1 MLEERSGHMNE
12 GVRRTLYTSYGV
24 KMLLRYM
31 LKQEHELVPE
41 YDQNVGF
48 RYPQAEQFI
57 VGPVTETLYLI
68 RKLYE
73 AGILLK
79 KYRDKAVA
87 CPSCLSPAVSVR
99 YLCVSCSSSNLE
111 KHRSWQHLKCGF
123 TDSEELFMRDGERIC
138 PKCTKPVPKLDLKE
152 VGPTFHCKACGESFE
167 KPTWMHHCK
176 KCKFNFTLNEASFID
191 VYSYVLSEQT
201 RHELE
206 LGEISIIPVS
216 DIFRKCGF
224 QVSTPG
230 YLKGKSGATHTFDIL
245 GRGMFTAQ
253 EKIVVLDLAY
263 SIDSVDVS
271 PVSTLMG
278 KLVDTD
284 AGLGILVAI
293 PALDQTAKNLAE
305 LYDIEVIEAETPK
318 DAAEHVEKKL
328 RRLVHAS
335 G

>member
-1 MLEERSGHMNE
+1 MNE
-12 GVRRTLYTSYGV
+12 AIRRTLYASHGV

-31 LKQEHELVPE
+31 LKQENELVPE

-57 VGPVTETLYLI
+57 VGPATETLYLI

-73 AGILLK
+73 AGVLLK

-111 KHRSWQHLKCGF
+111 KLRTWQHLKCGF
-123 TDSEELFMRDGERIC
+123 ADSEELFMKDGQLAC
-138 PKCTKPVPKLDLKE
+138 PKCRESIQKSDLKE
-152 VGPTFHCKACGESFE
+152 GGATFHCRICGESFE

-191 VYSYVLSEQT
+191 VYSYVLSEEIKQ
-201 RHELE
+201 ELE
-206 LGEISIIPVS
+206 LGEMSVVPVS
-216 DIFRKCGF
+216 GVFEKYGF
-224 QVSTPG
+224 QVSAPG
-230 YLKGKSGATHTFDIL
+230 YLKGKSGAAHMFDVL
-245 GRGMFTAQ
+245 GRGVFLGK
-253 EKIVVLDLAY
+253 EKVVVLDLAY
-263 SIDSVDVS
+263 SSDSVDVS

-278 KLVDTD
+278 KIVDTD

-293 PALDQTAKNLAE
+293 PMLDQTAKNLAE
-305 LYDIEVIEAETPK
+305 LYDIEIVEAGTPK
-318 DAAEHVEKKL
+318 DAAGDVEKKL
-328 RRLVHAS
+328 RRLLEAS
-335 G
+335 R

>member
-1 MLEERSGHMNE
+1 MNE
-12 GVRRTLYTSYGV
+12 ATRRTLYASHGV

-31 LKQEHELVPE
+31 LKQENELVPE

-57 VGPVTETLYLI
+57 VGPATETLYLI

-73 AGILLK
+73 AGVLLK

-87 CPSCLSPAVSVR
+87 CPSCLSPAVSVK

-111 KHRSWQHLKCGF
+111 KLRTLRHSKCGF
-123 TDSEELFMRDGERIC
+123 ADSEELFLKDGQFIC
-138 PKCTKPVPKLDLKE
+138 PKCGETLQKSDLRE
-152 VGPTFHCKACGESFE
+152 AGTTFHCRACGESFE

-191 VYSYVLSEQT
+191 VYSYVLSGEIKQ
-201 RHELE
+201 ELE
-206 LGEISIIPVS
+206 LGEMSVIPMS
-216 DIFRKCGF
+216 DVLEKHGFR
-224 QVSTPG
+224 VSTPG
-230 YLKGKSGATHTFDIL
+230 YLKGKSGAAHMFDVL
-245 GRGMFTAQ
+245 GRGVFSGK
-253 EKIVVLDLAY
+253 ERIVVLDLAY
-263 SIDSVDVS
+263 SSDSVDVS

-293 PALDQTAKNLAE
+293 PILDQTAKNLAE
-305 LYDIEVIEAETPK
+305 LYDIEVVEAATPK
-318 DAAEHVEKKL
+318 DAAGDVEKKL
-328 RRLVHAS
+328 RRILEAS
-335 G
+335 R

>member
-1 MLEERSGHMNE
+1 MNE
-12 GVRRTLYTSYGV
+12 AIRRTLYASHGV

-31 LKQEHELVPE
+31 LKQENELVPE

-57 VGPVTETLYLI
+57 VGPATETLYLI

-73 AGILLK
+73 AGVLLK

-87 CPSCLSPAVSVR
+87 CPSCLSPAVSVK

-111 KHRSWQHLKCGF
+111 KLHTWQHLKCGF
-123 TDSEELFMRDGERIC
+123 ADSEELFMKDGQFTC
-138 PKCTKPVPKLDLKE
+138 PKCGESLQKSDLKE
-152 VGPTFHCKACGESFE
+152 AGTTFHCRVCGESFE

-191 VYSYVLSEQT
+191 VYSYVLSGEIRQ
-201 RHELE
+201 ELE
-206 LGEISIIPVS
+206 LGEMSVVPMS
-216 DIFRKCGF
+216 AIFEKYGF

-230 YLKGKSGATHTFDIL
+230 YLKGKSGAAHTFDVL
-245 GRGMFTAQ
+245 GKRVLLGK
-253 EKIVVLDLAY
+253 EKTVVLDLAY
-263 SIDSVDVS
+263 SSDSVDVS

-293 PALDQTAKNLAE
+293 PMLDQTAKNLAE
-305 LYDIEVIEAETPK
+305 LYDIEVVEAGTPK
-318 DAAEHVEKKL
+318 DAAGDVEKKL
-328 RRLVHAS
+328 RRLLEAS
-335 G
+335 R